1 MTDPRNVGS
10 SPLQRIACF
19 DTSQET
25 RIWLAWG
32 ADQGRQYPALAEA
45 TSQRANPLGIPRTK
59 KTLRPFASLARACLS
74 IPDTEAVLPTQ
85 PKLPRTTFPFFS
97 TSYGARAASSS
108 GCIIHLRGIRSVR
121 HTCPRRPAPV
131 GSPRQQQ
138 PSSHRA
144 RQTRTHPRSRVREEG
159 RGLS

>member
-45 TSQRANPLGIPRTK
+45 ITTRQPLGDPAYQEE
-59 KTLRPFASLARACLS
+59 LSDHFASLARACLS